1 MEDFKEQYSSLPPFA
16 PISPNVPEYTSL
28 PDEPP
33 SSCNVPISQ
42 LSDQLCD
49 VSDDALDDLFDGEI
63 KHRDQIHGLEICVLC
78 GMLYCLTPCHIIPKG
93 KESQW
98 PELRARKYAPA
109 ESENPETEPRNAIL
123 LCPTHH
129 DMFSSFRAFVRY
141 SVKTKAYIWFEFTQY
156 DLIDKLKGETSLR
169 KSPKHPHHLRKL
181 HLDPAHA
188 LAPLNSLFIVHEWRA
203 RALHP
208 FESVGEQSP
217 ERPVYSASLSEVKAQ
232 LDAQRNTDS
241 SDVVRSVYDEAA
253 ALEPLKE
260 EDRAILRAT
269 WLSNSWRTGTDTQ
282 TAEQ

>member
-1 MEDFKEQYSSLPPFA
+1 MEDFKEQYTSLPPFA
-16 PISPNVPEYTSL
+16 PISPNVPEYTPL

-33 SSCNVPISQ
+33 SSPNVPISQ
-42 LSDQLCD
+42 PKDQSCD
-49 VSDDALDDLFDGEI
+49 VADDALDDDFDDEI
-63 KHRDQIHGLEICVLC
+63 RHRDQIYPGVKICVLC
-78 GMLYCLTPCHIIPKG
+78 GALFCLTPCHIIPKG

-123 LCPTHH
+123 LCPNHH
-129 DMFSSFRAFVRY
+129 VMFSGFKAFVRY

-156 DLIDKLKGETSLR
+156 HLIDRPDGETSLM
-169 KSPKHPHHLRKL
+169 KSPKHSYHLRKL

-188 LAPLNSLFIVHEWRA
+188 LAPLCSLFIIHEWRA

-208 FESVGEQSP
+208 FESALENP

-232 LDAQRNTDS
+232 LDAQCNTAS
-241 SDVVRSVYDEAA
+241 SVVVRSELREAA

-260 EDRAILRAT
+260 EDRAIWRA
-269 WLSNSWRTGTDTQ
+269 
-282 TAEQ
+282 A